1 MTDQRQTRQRT
12 CIGCGKPA
20 DKVGFVRFVRTPQ
33 GVVVADSTGRAPGRG
48 AYTCADAD
56 CFERAWVR
64 RRFAQ
69 ALRVNITDA
78 DHERL
83 REEFDEV
90 MVLRHRNEE
99 SDA

>member
-1 MTDQRQTRQRT
+1 MRTRT

-20 DKVGFVRFVRTPQ
+20 EKLGFVRFVRTAQ
-33 GVVVADSTGRAPGRG
+33 GVVVADGTGRAAGRG
-48 AYTCADAD
+48 AYTCADEQ

-64 RRFAQ
+64 RRFSQ
-69 ALRVNITDA
+69 ALRVNVTDA